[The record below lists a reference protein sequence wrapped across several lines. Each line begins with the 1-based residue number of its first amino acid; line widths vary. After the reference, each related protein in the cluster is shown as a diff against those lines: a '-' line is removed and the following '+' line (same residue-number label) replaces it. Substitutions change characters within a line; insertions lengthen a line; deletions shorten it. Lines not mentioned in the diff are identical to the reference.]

1 MGMIP
6 SFKMASVCTEI
17 WRTGWEQTAVVLWM
31 QRHGVMKREDATSS
45 AVVTEGQGWR
55 ALSAWI
61 ESGAERSRVGH
72 DATESSGVEGRGVEC
87 EIDRGGALS
96 GSLPHLKEGR
106 PSQSAVALGRLSL
119 PAWLTVHHGCGLGS
133 RDWIRGS
140 ALDAASRILD

>member
-61 ESGAERSRVGH
+61 ESGAERSRVGR
-72 DATESSGVEGRGVEC
+72 AWARGDGEQ
-87 EIDRGGALS
+87 R
-96 GSLPHLKEGR
+96 R
-106 PSQSAVALGRLSL
+106 
-119 PAWLTVHHGCGLGS
+119 
-133 RDWIRGS
+133 
-140 ALDAASRILD
+140 